1 MLIKDIRDCKAF
13 PAIDETM
20 IRELLH
26 PVETGMVIACSVA
39 HATLGPGE
47 SSRRHRLR
55 TSSEIYYILDGSGI
69 MHIGHQTADVCSGQ
83 LIFIP
88 PGADQYIENT
98 SQGPLAFL
106 CVVDPAWRAEDE
118 EAL

>member
-1 MLIKDIRDCKAF
+1 MLIKDIRDCRAF
-13 PAIDETM
+13 PAIDETT

-26 PVETGMVIACSVA
+26 PMETGMAIACSVA
-39 HATLGPGE
+39 HATLGPGK
-47 SSRRHRLR
+47 SSRPHRLR

-88 PGADQYIENT
+88 PGAEQYIENA
-98 SQGPLAFL
+98 SQGSLTFL
-106 CVVDPAWRAEDE
+106 CVVDPAWHEEDE
-118 EAL
+118 EAQ